1 MVQTILLIGHAALP
15 QGMAAKS
22 AFNHLALAVEIE
34 GKYGVIIKV
43 SVTLVTDVSADFV
56 SRVLIGRSLFDGIDN
71 IIDEFKMYYRGAALN
86 AIIAALKDLNR
97 AFLDLNIKQ
106 SQITESP

>member
-22 AFNHLALAVEIE
+22 TYDHLALAVEIE
-34 GKYGVIIKV
+34 GKYCVMLKA
-43 SVTLVTDVSADFV
+43 SATLVTEVSSDFV
-56 SRVLIGRSLFDGIDN
+56 SRVLVGRSLFDGIED

-86 AIIAALKDLNR
+86 AIVAALKDLNR
-97 AFLDLNIKQ
+97 AFLTLNIQQGK
-106 SQITESP
+106 IGK